1 MKAKTTEPKKHSGN
15 HSDVL
20 SFCVKCIEL
29 YGDDSPG
36 RAALRI
42 WDGEWMSPDSK
53 TGSDFK
59 TLETD
64 CIRTWDKATEQI
76 ESGATKQKR
85 LREAEKL
92 RLARN
97 WVDTHVRFD
106 TFLGQYLNGDTPTGP
121 AAEYDSYNAQ
131 ANDLTFIEKHYFQ
144 NAFEVDRMER
154 TSVVKAWGESL
165 PKWDNK
171 DWIKELCKYIPAKDQ
186 RQAELFLKG
195 WLIRCYIQAVNPE
208 ELDYNSIVN
217 RWFLILYQHRQE
229 SGKSGFFRWLAPQA
243 EWVKENGLED
253 DKDGYIALARY
264 LFILD
269 DELGVLSR
277 ISQLERLK
285 SMISISKI
293 DVRLPY
299 GKADTRAIR
308 VASFCGS
315 TNNED
320 IFPPS
325 EGTTRFLIL
334 PLTED
339 AFKWEVYIKKIDR
352 TKLWSQVKHLAGTA
366 WLKDNNAEIIK
377 YRSETNVG
385 FIKEDI
391 ESFVVTRY
399 LTEDSNATVVLRA
412 GDIMNILCGSEYGYN
427 NLNMVRLGQAL
438 KKEFG
443 DRVFGK
449 SLEGG
454 KCRGY
459 KIQILPPNP
468 VPEVSEG
475 ARGKGGVRP
484 SPFKAKQRRRPQR

>member
-1 MKAKTTEPKKHSGN
+1 
-15 HSDVL
+15 
-20 SFCVKCIEL
+20 
-29 YGDDSPG
+29 
-36 RAALRI
+36 
-42 WDGEWMSPDSK
+42 
-53 TGSDFK
+53 
-59 TLETD
+59 
-64 CIRTWDKATEQI
+64 
-76 ESGATKQKR
+76 
-85 LREAEKL
+85 
-92 RLARN
+92 
-97 WVDTHVRFD
+97 
-106 TFLGQYLNGDTPTGP
+106 
-121 AAEYDSYNAQ
+121 
-131 ANDLTFIEKHYFQ
+131 
-144 NAFEVDRMER
+144 
-154 TSVVKAWGESL
+154 
-165 PKWDNK
+165 
-171 DWIKELCKYIPAKDQ
+171 
-186 RQAELFLKG
+186 
-195 WLIRCYIQAVNPE
+195 
-208 ELDYNSIVN
+208 
-217 RWFLILYQHRQE
+217 
-229 SGKSGFFRWLAPQA
+229 
-243 EWVKENGLED
+243 
-253 DKDGYIALARY
+253 
-264 LFILD
+264 
-269 DELGVLSR
+269 
-277 ISQLERLK
+277 
-285 SMISISKI
+285 
-293 DVRLPY
+293 
-299 GKADTRAIR
+299 

-352 TKLWSQVKHLAGTA
+352 TKLWAQVKHLAATT

-385 FIKEDI
+385 FVKEDI

-399 LTEDSNATVVLRA
+399 LAEDSNATVVLRA
-412 GDIMNILCGSEYGYN
+412 GDIMNTLCGSEYGYN

-438 KKEFG
+438 KKAFG